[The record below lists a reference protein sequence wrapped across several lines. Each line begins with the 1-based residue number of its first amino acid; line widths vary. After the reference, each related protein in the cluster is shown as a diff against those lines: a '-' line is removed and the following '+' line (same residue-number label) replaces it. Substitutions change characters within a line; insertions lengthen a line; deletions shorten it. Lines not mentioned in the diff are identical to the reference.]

1 MMDGQLLVT
10 MFSVVFIVCGVVA
23 LLIGSLGLLR
33 LPDVYCRIHAVGM
46 IDTAGAGFI
55 ILGMVIHEGFTLVTM
70 KLVLIGV
77 FMFFT
82 SPIATHAV
90 AQVAF
95 KSGVVPVGRN
105 LTRAAGTKNPKTD
118 AISKNGLQNLLA
130 KPKQKAEAR
139 RDQYH
144 DRHVSA

>member
-1 MMDGQLLVT
+1 MDGQLLVT

-46 IDTAGAGFI
+46 IDTAGASFI
-55 ILGMVIHEGFTLVTM
+55 ILGMIIHEGFTLVSV

-77 FMFFT
+77 FLFFT

-90 AQVAF
+90 AQVAH

-105 LTRAAGTKNPKTD
+105 LARVAGTKNVRASSETKKRVTK
-118 AISKNGLQNLLA
+118 SVRKA
-130 KPKQKAEAR
+130 KAKSRGA
-139 RDQYH
+139 
-144 DRHVSA
+144 S

>member
-1 MMDGQLLVT
+1 MMDGQMLIAILSG
-10 MFSVVFIVCGVVA
+10 FFIGCGVVA

-46 IDTAGAGFI
+46 IDTAGASFI
-55 ILGMVIHEGFTLVTM
+55 ILGMIIHEGFTLVTV

-90 AQVAF
+90 AQVAY

-105 LTRAAGTKNPKTD
+105 LARNAGAETTKTSAAKSKGTAKKTGKTKSTSRG
-118 AISKNGLQNLLA
+118 AS
-130 KPKQKAEAR
+130 
-139 RDQYH
+139 
-144 DRHVSA
+144 

>member
-1 MMDGQLLVT
+1 MMDGQILVT
-10 MFSVVFIVCGVVA
+10 ILSGFFIALGVVA

-46 IDTAGAGFI
+46 IDTAGASFI
-55 ILGMVIHEGFTLVTM
+55 ILGMIIHEGFTLVTV

-90 AQVAF
+90 AQVAY

-105 LTRAAGTKNPKTD
+105 LAHNAGGKTTKTIVAKSKGTAKKTGKTKSTSRG
-118 AISKNGLQNLLA
+118 AS
-130 KPKQKAEAR
+130 
-139 RDQYH
+139 
-144 DRHVSA
+144 

>member
-1 MMDGQLLVT
+1 MMDGQTLVT
-10 MFSVVFIVCGVVA
+10 ILSGFFIACGIGA

-46 IDTAGAGFI
+46 IDTAGASFI
-55 ILGMVIHEGFTLVTM
+55 ILGMIIHEGFTLVSV

-77 FMFFT
+77 FLFFT

-90 AQVAF
+90 AQVAH

-105 LTRAAGTKNPKTD
+105 LARVAGTKNVTASSKTKKRVRK
-118 AISKNGLQNLLA
+118 SVGKA
-130 KPKQKAEAR
+130 KTKSR
-139 RDQYH
+139 GT
-144 DRHVSA
+144 S

>member
-1 MMDGQLLVT
+1 MDGQLLVT
-10 MFSVVFIVCGVVA
+10 MFSAFFIVCGVVA

-46 IDTAGAGFI
+46 IDTAGASFI
-55 ILGMVIHEGFTLVTM
+55 ILGMIIHEGFTLVSV

-77 FMFFT
+77 FLFFT

-90 AQVAF
+90 AQVAY

-105 LTRAAGTKNPKTD
+105 LARVAGTKNVRASSETKKRVTK
-118 AISKNGLQNLLA
+118 SVRKGEA
-130 KPKQKAEAR
+130 KSR
-139 RDQYH
+139 GT
-144 DRHVSA
+144 S

>member
-1 MMDGQLLVT
+1 MDGQILVT
-10 MFSVVFIVCGVVA
+10 TFSGFFIACGVVA

-46 IDTAGAGFI
+46 IDTAGASFI
-55 ILGMVIHEGFTLVTM
+55 ILGMIIHEGFTLVTA

-77 FMFFT
+77 FLFFT

-90 AQVAF
+90 AQVAY

-105 LTRAAGTKNPKTD
+105 LAMVAGTKNVKASAATKKRGTKS
-118 AISKNGLQNLLA
+118 AGKA
-130 KPKQKAEAR
+130 KAKSR
-139 RDQYH
+139 GT
-144 DRHVSA
+144 S

>member
-1 MMDGQLLVT
+1 MDGQLLVA
-10 MFSVVFIVCGVVA
+10 MFSGFFIVCGVVA

-55 ILGMVIHEGFTLVTM
+55 ILGMIIHEGFTLVSV

-77 FMFFT
+77 FLFFT

-90 AQVAF
+90 AQVAH

-105 LTRAAGTKNPKTD
+105 LARVAGKKNVTGSSETKKRVTKSVRKAKTKSRG
-118 AISKNGLQNLLA
+118 AS
-130 KPKQKAEAR
+130 
-139 RDQYH
+139 
-144 DRHVSA
+144 

>member
-1 MMDGQLLVT
+1 MDGQTLVT
-10 MFSVVFIVCGVVA
+10 ILSGFFIACGIVA

-46 IDTAGAGFI
+46 IDTAGASFI
-55 ILGMVIHEGFTLVTM
+55 ILGMIIHEGFTLVSV

-77 FMFFT
+77 FLFFT

-90 AQVAF
+90 AQVAH

-105 LTRAAGTKNPKTD
+105 LARVDDAKNVRASSETKKRGTKSVRKT
-118 AISKNGLQNLLA
+118 KA
-130 KPKQKAEAR
+130 KSR
-139 RDQYH
+139 GT
-144 DRHVSA
+144 S

>member
-1 MMDGQLLVT
+1 MMDGQMLITILSG
-10 MFSVVFIVCGVVA
+10 FFIACGVVA

-46 IDTAGAGFI
+46 IDTAGASFI
-55 ILGMVIHEGFTLVTM
+55 ILGMIIHEGFTLVTV

-90 AQVAF
+90 AQVAY

-105 LTRAAGTKNPKTD
+105 LARNAGAKTTKTSAVKSNGTAKKTGKTKSTSRG
-118 AISKNGLQNLLA
+118 AS
-130 KPKQKAEAR
+130 
-139 RDQYH
+139 
-144 DRHVSA
+144 

>member
-1 MMDGQLLVT
+1 MMDGQILITILSG
-10 MFSVVFIVCGVVA
+10 FFIACGVVS

-46 IDTAGAGFI
+46 IDTAGASFI
-55 ILGMVIHEGFTLVTM
+55 ILGMIIHEGFTLVTV

-90 AQVAF
+90 AQVAY

-105 LTRAAGTKNPKTD
+105 LARNAGAKNTKTSAVKSKGTAKKTGKTKSTSRG
-118 AISKNGLQNLLA
+118 AS
-130 KPKQKAEAR
+130 
-139 RDQYH
+139 
-144 DRHVSA
+144 